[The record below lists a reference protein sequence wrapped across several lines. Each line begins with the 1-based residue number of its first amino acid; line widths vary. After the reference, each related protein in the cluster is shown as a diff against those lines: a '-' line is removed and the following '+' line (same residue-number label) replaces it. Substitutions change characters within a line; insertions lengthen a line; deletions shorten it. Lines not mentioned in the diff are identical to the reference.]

1 MSHVAELPDAHELR
15 LSICEAA
22 DFREAA
28 DLVLKAAMQLPGID
42 AVGIYAFD
50 SNHNFHLVSYSGV
63 SSGFAE
69 RFRHFPFNS
78 PQSIIVMRGN
88 PVYFRVV
95 ELPPD
100 RAAIYGGEGFSS
112 FALYPIKHKG
122 EVVGSLHLGS
132 RHLPEIPQ
140 ELCAQLE
147 VFVQSLANNI
157 ARITYEAMVHKA
169 YEDLEAKVAHRT
181 LELQAL
187 NTALRKNESKLQ
199 STADALEDAQRRKDD
214 FIAML
219 GHELR
224 NPLAPIRNVVHYL
237 KLTRP
242 ADARIQRS
250 YDMIERQVSHMA
262 RLIDDLLDVSRI
274 SHGKIQLKKTRL
286 DIAHIVRTSAEDF
299 CPLMQNASLQFD
311 VRITVTPVW
320 VLGDAA
326 RLQQI
331 VANLLSNAMKFT
343 DPGGTVVL
351 TLSVHATCAEI
362 AVEDT
367 GIGMEPGVLN
377 RIFDPFCQADQSP
390 DRSRG
395 GLGLGLALVKGLTEL
410 HDGHV
415 RAESTGIGRGT
426 QLKVQLPLETPVTPS
441 PGEAALQRPSEA
453 GATRRVLVIEDN
465 VDAADSLQILLSML
479 GHEVALAYTGSDG
492 LAKADLFKP
501 DVILCDIGLPGSMD
515 GYAVARALRGTTQ
528 FARVILIAMTGY
540 GQDEDRRR
548 AHQAGFDCHLTKPV
562 NPEVLQDLLVRG

>member
-1 MSHVAELPDAHELR
+1 MSHPAELPDAHELR

-28 DLVLKAAMQLPGID
+28 ELVLKAAMQLPEID

-50 SNHNFHLVSYSGV
+50 SDRNFHLVLHAGV
-63 SSGFAE
+63 SPAFAE

-78 PQSIIVMRGN
+78 PQAVIVMRGN

-95 ELPPD
+95 DLPPD
-100 RAAIYGGEGFSS
+100 RATLYGGEGFSS

-132 RHLPEIPQ
+132 RHLPEIPHQ
-140 ELCAQLE
+140 LCAQLE
-147 VFVQSLANNI
+147 IFVQSLANNI
-157 ARITYEAMVHKA
+157 ARVTYEAMVHKA
-169 YEDLEAKVAHRT
+169 YADLEAKVARRT

-187 NTALRKNESKLQ
+187 NTALRKNERKLQ
-199 STADALEDAQRRKDD
+199 SIADALEEAQRRKDD

-237 KLTRP
+237 KLTSP
-242 ADARIQRS
+242 TDARVQRS

-274 SHGKIQLKKTRL
+274 SHGKIQLKKTRV
-286 DIAHIVRTSAEDF
+286 DIAHIMRTCAEDF
-299 CPLMQNASLQFD
+299 YPLMQNSSLQFD
-311 VRITVTPVW
+311 VRVPLTPVW
-320 VLGDAA
+320 VFGDEA

-331 VANLLSNAMKFT
+331 VTNLLTNAMKFT

-351 TLSVHATCAEI
+351 RLSLNATGAEI
-362 AVEDT
+362 AVADT
-367 GIGMEPGVLN
+367 GIGIEPNVLKH
-377 RIFDPFCQADQSP
+377 IFDPFCQADKST
-390 DRSRG
+390 DRSGG
-395 GLGLGLALVKGLTEL
+395 GLGLGLALVKGLAEL
-410 HDGHV
+410 HGGHV
-415 RAESTGIGRGT
+415 RAESAGIGRGT
-426 QLKVQLPLETPVTPS
+426 QLTLQLPLQAPVAPS
-441 PGEAALQRPSEA
+441 DAGLQRSAESSS
-453 GATRRVLVIEDN
+453 ATRRVLVIEDN
-465 VDAADSLQILLSML
+465 VDAADSLQMLLSVL

-515 GYAVARALRGTTQ
+515 GYAVARVLRGTPH
-528 FARVILIAMTGY
+528 FATVVLIAMTGY
-540 GQDEDRRR
+540 GQDEDRKR

-562 NPEVLQDLLVRG
+562 NLDTLQELLVRV